1 MVGIMFILGMLKG
14 VWRNRMGAESG
25 YGCYDAGSGAEVS
38 LVVVER
44 IVDGGDGPC
53 SDLTNMDLGVI

>member
-14 VWRNRMGAESG
+14 VWRNRAGAG
-25 YGCYDAGSGAEVS
+25 VS
-38 LVVVER
+38 QVVVER
-44 IVDGGDGPC
+44 IVDGGCGPC